1 MALTKMTKDMA
12 IIQALDDEPNDVGGL
27 TAQELKEKFDEAG
40 ETIKKYLNETLTSE
54 LDTALAGTVP
64 TTRTVNRHPLS
75 ADVIVTKSDVGL
87 GNVENTS
94 DADKPVSTQQKA
106 ALMLKANKTDV
117 LEKEN
122 TTPFTPSADYHPA
135 TKKYVDDTT
144 SDIAIGILPDKS
156 VTSEKL
162 ADGSVTAEKMANQF
176 YANVTHTH
184 LPSDLITAVPISKGG
199 TGKTTAAEALAALGG
214 VSAASLAAYD
224 KTIKGTYP
232 IATGNSVAAG
242 DVVDVVDALVPVMK
256 PLGEYTEGDI
266 VQLNENGV
274 PVDFYVAKHDYE
286 AALNGSGRTLLVRKL
301 SDNNSGNDYVWN
313 SSSFNNLSGS
323 TIDTT
328 LNNTYKARFD
338 KSVQVAMATTKFYYT
353 IGNGDT
359 SIGTLERSIFL
370 LSNTEIGGTQ
380 ESYLNIEGETLPI
393 ASVLKTSNV
402 DNYSR
407 SVVTTNAQSVMYF
420 TASGGHGSLVANK
433 ARAARPCFTLPNT
446 FLIDTGEKIQTGE
459 KEITRSIVAEANVK
473 TILQGLN
480 VSRLDV
486 CMLTDTVGVAAYGA
500 TNSQCR
506 SFKVDGAKITPVGI
520 DSFYNGPINGVS
532 LARLSDTKIVVS
544 WSISSQIYTRLATIV
559 ESSISFKNTVQPTG
573 NGSDYPYIV
582 ALDTD
587 RFAIFYSSVGANS
600 IAVNVG
606 TVSGDTITYP
616 GNGYSKSGYDPK
628 NISATLLPNDSSGN
642 KRVCVCFVDVNDN
655 KGKAVIATINS
666 SNAVTWGS
674 VVTFNAGPIYN
685 RPDCCLYNS
694 ETVVVAYAQSG
705 TGALATSLLVS
716 GSSISVGDT
725 SDSLTNSGN
734 DMAVENVGKKI
745 VVVTTDHN
753 IKGAAYLLSLDNNF
767 SLLDSFAFNSLGAT
781 APSIGK
787 IDNYRFVL
795 AFGDSSNSNYL
806 TSTILEVNGNQI
818 AGGFTVNSTQAIA
831 LQSGEAGQ
839 EIEVIFAGTT
849 AADFVTEGQ
858 AIPSDGVYG
867 YGPVAGWLNVIP
879 YWAKDAGL
887 RIATGSYVGTGSYGE
902 SNPNTLNF
910 DSPPKVVVI
919 GCDKNQSGGSSS
931 GVGVFI
937 SPSEN
942 GIHLT
947 GNTKF
952 QEKTT
957 WAGKSIS
964 WYVFS
969 GTAAGQQFNES
980 GTTYYFFAVL

>member
-1 MALTKMTKDMA
+1 MIDVNDRVPLYPGRVKMT
-12 IIQALDDEPNDVGGL
+12 
-27 TAQELKEKFDEAG
+27 
-40 ETIKKYLNETLTSE
+40 
-54 LDTALAGTVP
+54 
-64 TTRTVNRHPLS
+64 
-75 ADVIVTKSDVGL
+75 
-87 GNVENTS
+87 
-94 DADKPVSTQQKA
+94 PVSGQ
-106 ALMLKANKTDV
+106 
-117 LEKEN
+117 
-122 TTPFTPSADYHPA
+122 
-135 TKKYVDDTT
+135 
-144 SDIAIGILPDKS
+144 
-156 VTSEKL
+156 
-162 ADGSVTAEKMANQF
+162 
-176 YANVTHTH
+176 ANVYDMVRADQ
-184 LPSDLITAVPISKGG
+184 PQKGG
-199 TGKTTAAEALAALGG
+199 TPLNRNTFRQTQA
-214 VSAASLAAYD
+214 D
-224 KTIKGTYP
+224 IRTYP
-232 IATGNSVAAG
+232 IATGNSVTAG
-242 DVVDVVDALVPVMK
+242 DVVDVVD
-256 PLGEYTEGDI
+256 GEVT
-266 VQLNENGV
+266 
-274 PVDFYVAKHDYE
+274 
-286 AALNGSGRTLLVRKL
+286 
-301 SDNNSGNDYVWN
+301 
-313 SSSFNNLSGS
+313 
-323 TIDTT
+323 
-328 LNNTYKARFD
+328 
-338 KSVQVAMATTKFYYT
+338 
-353 IGNGDT
+353 
-359 SIGTLERSIFL
+359 
-370 LSNTEIGGTQ
+370 
-380 ESYLNIEGETLPI
+380 
-393 ASVLKTSNV
+393 
-402 DNYSR
+402 R
-407 SVVTTNAQSVMYF
+407 SV
-420 TASGGHGSLVANK
+420 
-433 ARAARPCFTLPNT
+433 
-446 FLIDTGEKIQTGE
+446 
-459 KEITRSIVAEANVK
+459 VAEANVK

-573 NGSDYPYIV
+573 NNSDYPYIV

-600 IAVNVG
+600 IDVNVG

-616 GNGYSKSGYDPK
+616 GNGYSKSGCDPK
-628 NISATLLPNDSSGN
+628 NISAALLPNDSSGN

-734 DMAVENVGKKI
+734 DMAVENVGEKI

-767 SLLDSFAFNSLGAT
+767 SLLDSFTFNSLGAT

-831 LQSGEAGQ
+831 LESGEAGQ
-839 EIEVIFAGTT
+839 NIEVIFAGTT

-858 AIPSDGVYG
+858 KIPSDGVYG
-867 YGPVAGWLNVIP
+867 YGPMAGWLNVIP
-879 YWAKDAGL
+879 YWAKEAGV
-887 RIATGSYVGTGSYGE
+887 RIATGSYVGTGTYGA
-902 SNPNTLNF
+902 SNPCSLTFDFVPVLIFVYRNDAPNSYVNGSLLGRTVSAPSIITNGIGVTHTAVTLYNGRPEDPTHSSGF
-910 DSPPKVVVI
+910 VIDSQI
-919 GCDKNQSGGSSS
+919 TGSSVNWHS
-931 GVGVFI
+931 VKD
-937 SPSEN
+937 PS
-942 GIHLT
+942 IQL
-947 GNTKF
+947 
-952 QEKTT
+952 
-957 WAGKSIS
+957 
-964 WYVFS
+964 
-969 GTAAGQQFNES
+969 NES
-980 GTTYYFFAVL
+980 GIVYYYIAIG

>member
-1 MALTKMTKDMA
+1 MT
-12 IIQALDDEPNDVGGL
+12 
-27 TAQELKEKFDEAG
+27 
-40 ETIKKYLNETLTSE
+40 
-54 LDTALAGTVP
+54 
-64 TTRTVNRHPLS
+64 
-75 ADVIVTKSDVGL
+75 
-87 GNVENTS
+87 
-94 DADKPVSTQQKA
+94 PVSGQ
-106 ALMLKANKTDV
+106 
-117 LEKEN
+117 
-122 TTPFTPSADYHPA
+122 
-135 TKKYVDDTT
+135 
-144 SDIAIGILPDKS
+144 
-156 VTSEKL
+156 
-162 ADGSVTAEKMANQF
+162 
-176 YANVTHTH
+176 ANVYDMVRADQ
-184 LPSDLITAVPISKGG
+184 PQKGG
-199 TGKTTAAEALAALGG
+199 TPLNRNTFRQTQA
-214 VSAASLAAYD
+214 D
-224 KTIKGTYP
+224 IRTYP
-232 IATGNSVAAG
+232 IATGNSVTAG
-242 DVVDVVDALVPVMK
+242 DVVDVVD
-256 PLGEYTEGDI
+256 GEVT
-266 VQLNENGV
+266 
-274 PVDFYVAKHDYE
+274 
-286 AALNGSGRTLLVRKL
+286 
-301 SDNNSGNDYVWN
+301 
-313 SSSFNNLSGS
+313 
-323 TIDTT
+323 
-328 LNNTYKARFD
+328 
-338 KSVQVAMATTKFYYT
+338 
-353 IGNGDT
+353 
-359 SIGTLERSIFL
+359 
-370 LSNTEIGGTQ
+370 
-380 ESYLNIEGETLPI
+380 
-393 ASVLKTSNV
+393 
-402 DNYSR
+402 R
-407 SVVTTNAQSVMYF
+407 SV
-420 TASGGHGSLVANK
+420 
-433 ARAARPCFTLPNT
+433 
-446 FLIDTGEKIQTGE
+446 
-459 KEITRSIVAEANVK
+459 VAEANVK

-573 NGSDYPYIV
+573 NNSDYPYIV

-600 IAVNVG
+600 IDVNVG

-616 GNGYSKSGYDPK
+616 GNGYSKSGCDPK
-628 NISATLLPNDSSGN
+628 NISAALLPNDSSGN

-734 DMAVENVGKKI
+734 DMAVENVGEKI

-767 SLLDSFAFNSLGAT
+767 SLLDSFTFNSLGAT

-831 LQSGEAGQ
+831 LESGEAGQ
-839 EIEVIFAGTT
+839 NIEVIFAGTT

-858 AIPSDGVYG
+858 KIPSDGVYG
-867 YGPVAGWLNVIP
+867 YGPMAGWLNVIP
-879 YWAKDAGL
+879 YWAKEAGV
-887 RIATGSYVGTGSYGE
+887 RIATGSYVGTGTYGA
-902 SNPNTLNF
+902 SNPCSLTFDFVPVLIFVYRNDAPNSYVNGSLLGRTVSAPSIITNGIGVTHTAVTLYNGRPEDPTHSSGF
-910 DSPPKVVVI
+910 VIDSQI
-919 GCDKNQSGGSSS
+919 TGSSVNWHS
-931 GVGVFI
+931 VKD
-937 SPSEN
+937 PS
-942 GIHLT
+942 IQL
-947 GNTKF
+947 
-952 QEKTT
+952 
-957 WAGKSIS
+957 
-964 WYVFS
+964 
-969 GTAAGQQFNES
+969 NES
-980 GTTYYFFAVL
+980 GIVYYYIAIG